1 MTTDTWQ
8 AALEERDD
16 LEKYGSNGL
25 GLFAL
30 VLHFGLED
38 IESVAT
44 DAVVDGSDDKKCDI
58 VYIDRNERVAVVAQC
73 YETRKPKAEAPANKA
88 SDLST
93 AIGWLINAET
103 TTIPPKLRSAAQTM
117 RQALE
122 DQAIDKIHIWYV
134 HNLPESQ
141 NVAKELRVVATGTEA
156 VLRAAYPKIQVQV
169 HAKEVGTKTLELW
182 YVETLTPILVTGE
195 FTISTK
201 GAFELKMGK
210 WKACVAAIPTS
221 FLRQAYRDNGVRLFS
236 ANVRDY
242 LGARRSDS
250 NINNGIMQTA
260 KGEPENFWAYNN
272 GITVLV
278 NDFSLGQNGKLTVR
292 GLSVVNGAQTTGA
305 LGSVNDPL
313 RDAWV
318 QARFIKTADQDI
330 VSNVIRYNNSQ
341 NRVTAADFRSTDK
354 LQKRLREEFDDIP
367 DAEYEGGRR
376 GGSESVIRRRKNLLP
391 SFTVGQAIASLHGEP
406 VTAYNEKTAIWER
419 DNLYTKYFNESTRA
433 VHLVFAYALL
443 RSVEAR
449 KLELV
454 AKAKSGHEL
463 TKSEDAQVT
472 FFRNRG
478 STYLAVAAVAGCLEV
493 ILKRNISSM
502 SRLSFGNKTSPQRGQ
517 EYWGRIV
524 STLAPMFPRLEDA
537 LKPRLDN
544 PTRVKST
551 IDVFRGLVEATA
563 EGNKNIYAKFKAAV
577 HVK

>member
-1 MTTDTWQ
+1 MSPDTWQ
-8 AALEERDD
+8 AALDERDD

-58 VYIDRNERVAVVAQC
+58 VYIDRNERVAVIAQC
-73 YETRKPKAEAPANKA
+73 YESQKAKVAAPANKA

-93 AIGWLINAET
+93 AIGWLVNAEAA
-103 TTIPPKLRSAAQTM
+103 TIPLKLRSAAQM
-117 RQALE
+117 IRQALD
-122 DQAIDKIHIWYV
+122 DQAIDKILIWYV
-134 HNLPESQ
+134 HNLPENQ

-156 VLRAAYPKIQVQV
+156 VLKAAYPKTKVQV
-169 HAKEVGTKTLELW
+169 HAQEVGTKTLELW
-182 YVETLTPILVTGE
+182 YVETLTPILVTNQ
-195 FTISTK
+195 FIIPAK

-250 NINNGIMQTA
+250 NINNAIMQTA
-260 KGEPENFWAYNN
+260 KNEPENFWAYNN

-278 NDFSLGQNGKLTVR
+278 NDFSLAQNGKLTVR

-305 LGSVNDPL
+305 LGSVNDSL
-313 RDAWV
+313 KDAFV
-318 QARFIKTADQDI
+318 QARFIKTGDQDI

-341 NRVTAADFRSTDK
+341 NRVTAADFRSTDR
-354 LQKRLREEFDDIP
+354 LQKRLREEFASIP

-391 SFTVGQAIASLHGEP
+391 SFTVGQAVASLHGEP
-406 VTAYNEKTAIWER
+406 STAYNEKTAIWER
-419 DNLYTKYFNESTRA
+419 DNLYTKYFNESTSA
-433 VHLVFAYALL
+433 VHLVFAYSLL

-454 AKAKSGHEL
+454 AKAKGGNEL

-478 STYLAVAAVAGCLEV
+478 ATFLAVAAVAGCLEV
-493 ILKRNISSM
+493 ILNRNISSM
-502 SRLSFGNKTSPQRGQ
+502 FRLSFGEKTSPQRGQ
-517 EYWGRIV
+517 EHWSRIV

-544 PTRVKST
+544 PARVKST

-563 EGNKNIYAKFKAAV
+563 EGNRSIYAKFKSTV
-577 HVK
+577 QVK